1 MTRIAAAG
9 AVVRYEARMAA
20 RARAVW
26 IGMVPVSLLGLV
38 IALAPLTG
46 RESARLNAGVMA
58 EGLAFLVPVG
68 VAVVLADR
76 LRRGGAAGMDEL
88 LDTVPLNGTVR
99 VTGVLGGSLA
109 AALVPVLALVA
120 VLGSVIAVRTGDPM
134 ALGWSAL
141 GFLLVVLPAC
151 AWMAALASLLG
162 LVLPVTLARF
172 LVVPLWFWAVSWNYT
187 LLWVP
192 TPVGTVLVPSGEY
205 PAQAW
210 FGTTPSWA
218 GRGQVGWLSPAP
230 DGAVTGLANLVCVL
244 LGTALMVG
252 CARLIMMRRR

>member
-1 MTRIAAAG
+1 MRGIA
-9 AVVRYEARMAA
+9 AVVRYEARMAV
-20 RARAVW
+20 RARGVW

-38 IALAPLTG
+38 IAHAPLTG
-46 RESARLNAGVMA
+46 QESARLNAGAMA
-58 EGLAFLVPVG
+58 EALTLLVPVG

-76 LRRGGAAGMDEL
+76 LRRGGATGLDEL
-88 LDTVPLNGTVR
+88 LDTTPLNGTVR
-99 VTGVLGGSLA
+99 TTGVLGGALA
-109 AALVPVLALVA
+109 VALLPVLALVA
-120 VLGSVIAVRTGDPM
+120 ALGAVITVRTGDAM
-134 ALGWSAL
+134 ALAWAAL

-151 AWMAALASLLG
+151 VWMTALASLLG

-192 TPVGTVLVPSGEY
+192 TPVGTVLVPGGEY

-210 FGTTPSWA
+210 FGTTPVWA
-218 GRGQVGWLSPAP
+218 GHGQAEWLSPAP
-230 DGAVTGLANLVCVL
+230 DGAVTGLVNLACVL